1 MDEDKLAML
10 KLAFLWHMHQPDYRG
25 SDGVMRMP
33 WVFLHAIKDYYEMPW
48 LLSRQNGI
56 RATFNLTPPLI
67 EQLTLY
73 EKEGVGCDR
82 FLSLLLKEP
91 HELGSEEQ
99 EWVVKI
105 CKSSR
110 FDTMVKPLPRFS
122 ELFGNSSYKDS
133 ELVELEVLFLLS
145 WCGNYLRDNCDTV
158 AGLLEKGSG
167 FDGADKRD
175 LIEALLGFIPSIL
188 PFYSELQKKGLISIS
203 TTPMNH
209 PILPLLIDMKS
220 AVVSNPKTKIPSNSI
235 PLAEDAKEQV
245 DRAVEL
251 YVELFGTPPR
261 GFWPA
266 EGAVDE
272 ESVRLYA
279 ERGIEWIATDEEI
292 LFKSTGEEDRGRL
305 YRPYGFGGLKIL
317 FRDHP
322 LSDLIGFAY
331 RFKEAGVAAADFV
344 SRLEGI
350 AKRAGN
356 AVVPVILDGENAWEF
371 YENNGR
377 DFFEKLYSKLE
388 RAEWCKTVTMEEASK
403 ERSSSL
409 ERLHP
414 GSWIDG
420 SFDTWVGHPQK
431 NAAWEL
437 LFQTKAD
444 FKHHEGELDGDVK
457 GEIEEHF
464 LVCECSDWFWWY
476 GDDHHTEYAEDFDR
490 LFRGHLIEIYRLM
503 ELAVPSDLFVPI
515 VADRDLRSL
524 ISEPKFPIHPVIDG
538 KVSSFFEWLGS
549 GMMDESAAFSTM
561 EGARGPIERIYWG
574 QDEAHIYLR
583 LDGDMG
589 RLERGATVR
598 IYTDS
603 EEEPIALDTKRLP
616 KRGYVK
622 AALDKI
628 VEISI
633 DKRRFQGAGAVTL
646 RMEIEIGTEAVQT
659 LPGVYELRIDLGDD
673 YSENWFV

>member
-1 MDEDKLAML
+1 MDEDKLTML

-33 WVFLHAIKDYYEMPW
+33 WVFLHAIKDYYDMPW
-48 LLSRQNGI
+48 LLSRQKGI
-56 RATFNLTPPLI
+56 RATFNLTPTLM
-67 EQLTLY
+67 EQLMLY
-73 EKEGVGCDR
+73 EKEGIGCDR
-82 FLSLLLKEP
+82 FLRLLFKEP
-91 HELGSEEQ
+91 HELGSEDR
-99 EWVVKI
+99 EWVIKI

-110 FDTMVKPLPRFS
+110 FDTMVKPLPRFA
-122 ELFGNSSYKDS
+122 ELFENSSYKDS

-145 WCGNYLRDNCDTV
+145 WSGNYLRDNYDTI

-167 FDGADKRD
+167 FDGADKRK
-175 LIEALLGFIPSIL
+175 LVETLLGFIPTIL
-188 PFYSELQKKGLISIS
+188 PFYGDLQKRGHISIS

-220 AVVSNPKTKIPSNSI
+220 AVVSNPKTKIPTNSM
-235 PLAEDAKEQV
+235 PLVEDAKEQV

-251 YVELFGTPPR
+251 YYELFGASPK

-272 ESVRLYA
+272 KSVRLYA

-292 LFKSTGEEDRGRL
+292 LFKSTGGDDRERL

-322 LSDLIGFAY
+322 LSDLIGFTY
-331 RFKEAGVAAADFV
+331 RFKEAGIAAADFV

-350 AKRAGN
+350 AKRADD

-388 RAEWCKTVTMEEASK
+388 SAEWCETVTMEEASK

-409 ERLHP
+409 KRLHP
-414 GSWIDG
+414 GSWING
-420 SFDTWVGHPQK
+420 TFDTWVGHPQK

-437 LFQTKAD
+437 LFQTKVD
-444 FKHHEGELDGDVK
+444 YIHHEMELERAVK
-457 GEIEEHF
+457 EEIEGHF
-464 LVCECSDWFWWY
+464 LVCESSDWFWWY

-503 ELAVPSDLFVPI
+503 KLAVPSDLFVPI
-515 VADRDLRSL
+515 VADRNLRSL

-549 GMMDESAAFSTM
+549 GTIDESASFCTM
-561 EGARGPIERIYWG
+561 EAERGPVEKIYWG
-574 QDEAHIYLR
+574 QDEACIYLR
-583 LDGDMG
+583 LDGDMAVFK
-589 RLERGATVR
+589 RGAIVR
-598 IYTDS
+598 IYTDT
-603 EEEPIALDTKRLP
+603 EEKPIVLDTKRLS

-622 AALDKI
+622 AALDRI
-628 VEISI
+628 FEISI
-633 DKRRFQGAGAVTL
+633 DKRRFPGVDAISL
-646 RMEIEIGTEAVQT
+646 RIEIETGSQAVQT